1 MRPAPFA
8 LERFFA
14 RHEFTARHLLSCSDS
29 EGIEMAELLALA
41 DPESLKLWD
50 GLRLGYTES
59 LGLPALR
66 EQIARSYSDVRAD
79 QILVAAP
86 EECIFLAMNSLLKPG
101 DHVVCTFPGYQSLY
115 QLALSLGCEVSFW
128 KPTEAKLWHF
138 DPAVLA
144 GLVRPK
150 TKLIVWNFPHN
161 PTGALP
167 TRDDFERILALAE
180 ASGAA
185 VFSDEIYRLLE
196 PSPALKLPAAVDSLK
211 SAISFSGMSKA
222 YGLAGVRI
230 GWVAAKDPDLLC
242 RMAALR
248 DYTTICNGAPS
259 EILALMALRAGD
271 TILDRSRRRLA
282 TNLIAADQFF
292 AGHSRAFG
300 WVPPQAGTVCFPR
313 FTGPGGTQ
321 AFCERILRDSG
332 ILLLPSSVYGY
343 ADRHFRLGV
352 GRDDFPRGI
361 ARLDEYLRSSQI
373 D

>member
-14 RHEFTARHLLSCSDS
+14 RHEFTARYLLSCSDS
-29 EGIEMAELLALA
+29 EGMGMAELLALA
-41 DPESLKLWD
+41 DPESRELWD
-50 GLRLGYTES
+50 ALHLGYTES
-59 LGLPALR
+59 LGLPPLR
-66 EQIARSYSDVRAD
+66 EQIARSYSNVEAE

-86 EECIFLAMNSLLKPG
+86 EECIFLAMNSLLEPG

-128 KPTEAKLWHF
+128 EPTEAQSWHF
-138 DPAVLA
+138 DPPALA
-144 GLVRPK
+144 GLVRPN

-167 TRDDFERILALAE
+167 AREDFDRILAIAE

-196 PSPALKLPAAVDSLK
+196 PSPALRLPAAVDRLDR
-211 SAISFSGMSKA
+211 AISFSGMSKA
-222 YGLAGVRI
+222 YGLAGIRI
-230 GWVAAKDPDLLC
+230 GWLATKDPDLLG
-242 RMAALR
+242 RMATLR

-259 EILALMALRAGD
+259 EILALVALRAGE
-271 TILDRSRRRLA
+271 TILGHSRRRLA
-282 TNLIAADQFF
+282 TNLIAAHEFF
-292 AGHSRAFG
+292 AGRSRAFQ
-300 WVPPQAGTVCFPR
+300 WVPPQGGTVCFPR
-313 FTGPGGTQ
+313 FTGPGGAEALCGRVLT
-321 AFCERILRDSG
+321 DSG

-343 ADRHFRLGV
+343 GDSHFRLGL
-352 GRDDFPRGI
+352 GRDDFPEGI
-361 ARLDEYLRSSQI
+361 ARLDEHLRSLGI